1 MSLNFAFD
9 EDLEKLKFW
18 VYFNIKP
25 CCSYNILPFSSGKG
39 VYKQEKRI
47 NKKIPLQLKRTEI
60 NNLIRKYS
68 FMRNYLNIILVIFIS
83 F

>member
-47 NKKIPLQLKRTEI
+47 NKKNPPY
-60 NNLIRKYS
+60 N
-68 FMRNYLNIILVIFIS
+68 
-83 F
+83 